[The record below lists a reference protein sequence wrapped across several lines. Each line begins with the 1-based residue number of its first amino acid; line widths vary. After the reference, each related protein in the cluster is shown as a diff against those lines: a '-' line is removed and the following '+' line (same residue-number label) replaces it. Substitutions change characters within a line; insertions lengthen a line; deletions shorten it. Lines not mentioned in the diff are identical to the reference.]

1 MKKMISAMLVLILL
15 LCALPVAAAAAD
27 EDVVQMIGELPDA
40 AALNSMSQEQ
50 QLEVYNQTQAAYDAY
65 LALSQQEQ
73 AAVEGAEAKFEALF
87 AHFNSQV
94 MALDAEETPAQEAEE
109 EKQGL
114 PWHYTALILALV
126 TTVLQNKFIFNRNR

>member
-27 EDVVQMIGELPDA
+27 EDV
-40 AALNSMSQEQ
+40 ALNSMSQEQ